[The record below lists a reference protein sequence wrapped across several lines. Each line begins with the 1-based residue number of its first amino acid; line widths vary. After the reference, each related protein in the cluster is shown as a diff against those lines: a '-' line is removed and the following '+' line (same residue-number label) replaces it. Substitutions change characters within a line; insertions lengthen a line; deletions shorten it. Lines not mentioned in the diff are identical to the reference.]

1 MLLFGLLL
9 VAFQQPRAPVAF
21 GRFEGGLSGTVL
33 DERGEALEGARV
45 EWRVR
50 GEERSLLLAGG
61 RSGADGRFDLDVE
74 RSGEQANFRD
84 AFLVVEFPG
93 LAPTRVEQL
102 LAPDEDFELGPVH
115 VYPFAELHGRVTT
128 LDGAPIAGAQIHA
141 AQGRVI
147 APSADTWS
155 LEPLATTDAN
165 GEFACRNVPSG
176 VVTLGVS
183 AKGFADLVLEPRSL
197 ELRSPNE
204 LVATLKPGRS
214 VTFTVL
220 ARTTNTPVA
229 ATCTPLGP
237 TWPQAEVGHNVGPG
251 WLAFWRGPQVGGV
264 DGRLRVD
271 GLRVP
276 FAGGVLLEA
285 EGCTPQIV
293 SLAWAESEVSLSR
306 SRWIEVSARRQGST
320 EGVEL
325 AALSV
330 RDDSPKDPI
339 CGNGEEIN
347 WIHMTANSGG
357 VERLA
362 PQRWRV
368 EWRSPISPRFRRV
381 PTEVLAFLTDGS
393 SEQAPVTI
401 DPATGAERAEIEFGP
416 PSRLVGR
423 VQTPSGG
430 GLQLDV
436 EFRRSLLG
444 PSFLFS
450 TGADG
455 RFDVSVGPGFTR
467 FASER
472 HGWTLSPETLDDL
485 LKPGEMREVV
495 LTATRTSSGRRLRG
509 NVTIGG
515 TPPGHPLLLALG
527 DERDRDLVFTHSDP
541 TGRFEFDLAVPNTFR
556 VTPLLPAPS
565 DTSFREFRREIALR
579 TIGSIRSLP
588 RTSDEFED
596 VLLELPPLAEWPRAP
611 RSER

>member
-1 MLLFGLLL
+1 MLTLGLLL
-9 VAFQQPRAPVAF
+9 AVFQQPRTPVAF
-21 GRFEGGLSGTVL
+21 GRFEGAVSGTVL
-33 DERGEALEGARV
+33 DERGAPLEGARV

-50 GEERSLLLAGG
+50 GEERSILLAGG
-61 RSGADGRFDLDVE
+61 RSGADGRFDFDVE
-74 RSGEQANFRD
+74 RSGEGASFRD
-84 AFLVVEFPG
+84 AFLVIEVPG

-141 AQGRVI
+141 AQGRVV

-165 GEFACRNVPSG
+165 GAFACRNVPSG

-183 AKGFADLVLEPRSL
+183 AEGFADLVLEPRSL
-197 ELRSPNE
+197 ALRSPNE
-204 LVATLKPGRS
+204 LSVTLEPGRS

-220 ARTTNTPVA
+220 AGATNKPVV
-229 ATCTPLGP
+229 ATCSPLGT

-251 WLAFWRGPQVGGV
+251 SLAFWRRPQVGGV

-276 FAGGVLLEA
+276 FTGGVLLEA
-285 EGCTPQIV
+285 EGCTPRIV

-330 RDDSPKDPI
+330 RDDSPKDPF

-347 WIHMTANSGG
+347 WIQMTANSSG

-368 EWRSPISPRFRRV
+368 EWRSPISARFRSE
-381 PTEVLAFLTDGS
+381 PTQVLAFLTDGS

-401 DPATGAERAEIEFGP
+401 DPVTGAVHAEIEFGA

-423 VQTPSGG
+423 VVTPSGD

-436 EFRRSLLG
+436 EFRRSFLG
-444 PSFLFS
+444 PNFLFS

-455 RFDVSVGPGFTR
+455 RFDVSVGSGFTR
-467 FASER
+467 FASAR
-472 HGWTLSPETLDDL
+472 RRWTLSPETLDDL
-485 LKPGEMREVV
+485 LKPGETREVV
-495 LTATRTSSGRRLRG
+495 LTATRMSSGCRLRG

-515 TPPGHPLLLALG
+515 SQPDRPLLLVLG
-527 DERDRDLVFTHSDP
+527 EERDRDLVYTHSDA

-556 VTPLLPAPS
+556 VTPLLPAPP
-565 DTSFREFRREIALR
+565 DTSFREFRREIAPR